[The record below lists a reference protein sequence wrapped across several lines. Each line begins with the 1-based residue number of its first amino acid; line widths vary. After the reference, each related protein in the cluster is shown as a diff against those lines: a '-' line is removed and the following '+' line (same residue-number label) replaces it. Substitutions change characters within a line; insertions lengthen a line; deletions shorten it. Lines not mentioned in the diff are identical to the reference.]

1 MLKNLGRFKQWTG
14 ERLGAAKPTLQ
25 TEDIQQLE
33 DQTEQWH
40 DGFERMYQSVKL
52 SYAQLSKRKTSVQD
66 PRLKCR
72 PLEAIGDS
80 WIRHGEEIAENSP
93 KLATSLISLGHAETQ
108 ISGHMDILTE
118 QLNNN
123 YLRLLRDSRECYKD
137 YLEIRRKLEMRRL
150 DYAANLSRLQKAKK
164 EKPQLEQLL
173 QQSRIKYEE
182 TESELLRQ
190 MVQLD
195 EYKEQHRV
203 ALRNFLDAQLDCY
216 MKAVEMLKDVQ
227 SRWPDGAEDD
237 DDEDDERGNQDI
249 LQAPPPPMPAIQDTK
264 RISTDSA
271 YERSSTK
278 SANPTMPTNSLLPPS
293 HTDQHNNNTTTT
305 PTTTATQ
312 HPKPSSIASSAYTPS
327 IIEGNEP
334 KRPCVSEHSYEP
346 SSEESAASMESHDE
360 RERKMSK
367 VSSILAN
374 TRRKALYDFN
384 GEHPEDLSFTSGD
397 IITVLEE
404 INQGWW
410 LGELTTTDGQTLKG
424 IFPVNYT
431 EPLDSAVDIPP
442 PPLPIKDASLRQD
455 ASMHQHARSLS
466 KLSNEQPH

>member
-137 YLEIRRKLEMRRL
+137 YLDIRRKLEMRRL

-182 TESELLRQ
+182 TENELLRQ

-203 ALRNFLDAQLDCY
+203 ALKNFLDAQLDCY

-237 DDEDDERGNQDI
+237 EDDEPGNQDI
-249 LQAPPPPMPAIQDTK
+249 LEAPPPTLPAIHDTK

-271 YERSSTK
+271 YERSSTT
-278 SANPTMPTNSLLPPS
+278 SANPIMPTNSLLPPS
-293 HTDQHNNNTTTT
+293 HTDQHNNTTTNTTTT
-305 PTTTATQ
+305 TAN
-312 HPKPSSIASSAYTPS
+312 HPKPPSVSSSVYTTS
-327 IIEGNEP
+327 IIEGNES

-346 SSEESAASMESHDE
+346 SSEESAASIESNDE
-360 RERKMSK
+360 RIRKMSK

-410 LGELTTTDGQTLKG
+410 LGELITNDGKTLKG

-442 PPLPIKDASLRQD
+442 PPLPMKDSSLRQD